1 MKQVEKYAKYQP
13 YLDFIERYKN
23 ADNAADG
30 SERDAN
36 ANVENKNITTMEGE
50 LFKGDFIGVNR
61 LAMWQKIK
69 ELYDEGLAEEY
80 LRQLEEHEIYRH
92 DETALKPYCVSI
104 TMYPFLFGGITS
116 IGGLS
121 DAPTNIHSYTGGVV
135 NLVFAIASQFAGAVS
150 TPEFLPYFDYF
161 LRKEYGDDYYLRA
174 DEVVD
179 LSLKKRTIRKVV
191 EDLFQQAV
199 YSLNQ
204 PAAARNFQCVR
215 EDTTQ
220 LWTPQGFKYLSEL
233 KEGDTCFVWKD
244 GKISEQPI
252 KHLNVYDYEGEMIQF
267 KGRNYQQTVTP
278 NHRVVYKST
287 RAPEDRAD
295 KGEWVIKEAKDIE
308 HHLSKVSMP
317 IAGQVERKDANIS
330 DNLLRLCTYA
340 LTDGSIITHE
350 GKSPYLVYYM
360 SPNRKGLEKLKTI
373 LQEEG
378 IAYTETQSTVA
389 KFGSVNNIKL
399 NVEDSSI
406 ILSLLNNTK
415 KQMPDWFLQLSPR
428 QAQIVLKC
436 WSETD
441 GQQLR
446 QKDKDEQKRFLL
458 QCDSEEIADVLQ
470 QVCMIA
476 GLGSAIVR
484 KESDIFSDKGKTE
497 TIYVQTFARSCKR
510 VDSSSRIFYKGRVW
524 CPTTDAGIVIFR
536 EENKTPYVSGNS
548 VFWNIA
554 YYDEPYFKGLFQ
566 DFVFPD
572 GSPMIWESTSWLQET
587 FMNWFNEERKKKILT
602 FPVESISLLHNG
614 KEFMDPYWKEK
625 TAEMW
630 AKGHSFFCY
639 TSDSVDS
646 LSSCCFSPDTKVLA
660 KSSSGVFFGPIRDLH
675 NMKYTGNKENLCVY
689 HNGSWASAKT
699 IKLPARPMYSIKTA
713 NGKTVC
719 ATDNHLF
726 PTLRGD
732 VPAESLTTDDYLLFN
747 TLALDA
753 VPEKDEKLSY
763 NQGFLIGMYLGDG
776 SIDAHGPYQKSVM
789 FSLNKEKFQS
799 CISYMNEALSEIVH
813 GEKFSVYKIVNNV
826 VPVSYYGDIL
836 ADFIQR
842 FVSGRYANEKH
853 LLPETFLQSQL
864 FRKGILD
871 GFYATDGGNSNRIYT
886 TSQKL
891 SEDIE
896 CLCATL
902 GLNTSVSITDR
913 TDEPVVIRGETYSRN
928 FPLYCIRWY
937 SPKNKRSM
945 KGIFRIVNNGM
956 YFRVTDI
963 RPVEDYPHDSVYCFE
978 MDNQDE
984 PYFTLPNGMITH
996 NCRLRNEM
1004 QKNTFSFT
1012 LGAGGVS
1019 TGSKCV
1025 MTMNVN
1031 RLVQNATR
1039 DNIPIEEA
1047 VAAQTEKLHKYLL
1060 AFNAILKENLVK
1072 HMLPIYEAGFISLDK
1087 QYLTIGINGFV
1098 EGAEFLGIEIAPDN
1112 PEYISYGEKILKPIY
1127 LLNKRDKDPQNG
1139 IMFNTEFVPAENL
1152 GVKFAKWD
1160 KRDGYFV
1167 PRDCYN
1173 SYFYLVEDETKNV
1186 LDKFKMSGKQF
1197 TQYLDGGSAYHC
1209 NLSEHL
1215 SKDQYLKMLDA
1226 AMVTGCPY
1234 FTFNIPNTICND
1246 CGHIDKHCLN
1256 ECPACGSKN
1265 LDYAT
1270 RVIGYLKRVSCFS
1283 KARREEAKK
1292 RAYIHG

>member
-1 MKQVEKYAKYQP
+1 MKQVEKYTKYQP

-121 DAPTNIHSYTGGVV
+121 DAPTNIHSYTGGII

-204 PAAARNFQCVR
+204 PAAARNFQ
-215 EDTTQ
+215 
-220 LWTPQGFKYLSEL
+220 
-233 KEGDTCFVWKD
+233 
-244 GKISEQPI
+244 
-252 KHLNVYDYEGEMIQF
+252 
-267 KGRNYQQTVTP
+267 
-278 NHRVVYKST
+278 
-287 RAPEDRAD
+287 
-295 KGEWVIKEAKDIE
+295 
-308 HHLSKVSMP
+308 
-317 IAGQVERKDANIS
+317 
-330 DNLLRLCTYA
+330 
-340 LTDGSIITHE
+340 
-350 GKSPYLVYYM
+350 
-360 SPNRKGLEKLKTI
+360 
-373 LQEEG
+373 
-378 IAYTETQSTVA
+378 
-389 KFGSVNNIKL
+389 
-399 NVEDSSI
+399 
-406 ILSLLNNTK
+406 
-415 KQMPDWFLQLSPR
+415 
-428 QAQIVLKC
+428 
-436 WSETD
+436 
-441 GQQLR
+441 
-446 QKDKDEQKRFLL
+446 
-458 QCDSEEIADVLQ
+458 
-470 QVCMIA
+470 
-476 GLGSAIVR
+476 
-484 KESDIFSDKGKTE
+484 
-497 TIYVQTFARSCKR
+497 
-510 VDSSSRIFYKGRVW
+510 
-524 CPTTDAGIVIFR
+524 
-536 EENKTPYVSGNS
+536 S

-566 DFVFPD
+566 DFIFPD
-572 GSPMIWESTSWLQET
+572 GTRMIWESTSWLQET

-646 LSSCCFSPDTKVLA
+646 LSSCC
-660 KSSSGVFFGPIRDLH
+660 
-675 NMKYTGNKENLCVY
+675 
-689 HNGSWASAKT
+689 
-699 IKLPARPMYSIKTA
+699 
-713 NGKTVC
+713 
-719 ATDNHLF
+719 
-726 PTLRGD
+726 
-732 VPAESLTTDDYLLFN
+732 
-747 TLALDA
+747 
-753 VPEKDEKLSY
+753 
-763 NQGFLIGMYLGDG
+763 
-776 SIDAHGPYQKSVM
+776 
-789 FSLNKEKFQS
+789 
-799 CISYMNEALSEIVH
+799 
-813 GEKFSVYKIVNNV
+813 
-826 VPVSYYGDIL
+826 
-836 ADFIQR
+836 
-842 FVSGRYANEKH
+842 
-853 LLPETFLQSQL
+853 
-864 FRKGILD
+864 
-871 GFYATDGGNSNRIYT
+871 
-886 TSQKL
+886 
-891 SEDIE
+891 
-896 CLCATL
+896 
-902 GLNTSVSITDR
+902 
-913 TDEPVVIRGETYSRN
+913 
-928 FPLYCIRWY
+928 
-937 SPKNKRSM
+937 
-945 KGIFRIVNNGM
+945 
-956 YFRVTDI
+956 
-963 RPVEDYPHDSVYCFE
+963 
-978 MDNQDE
+978 
-984 PYFTLPNGMITH
+984 
-996 NCRLRNEM
+996 RLRNEM
-1004 QKNTFSFT
+1004 QENTFSFT